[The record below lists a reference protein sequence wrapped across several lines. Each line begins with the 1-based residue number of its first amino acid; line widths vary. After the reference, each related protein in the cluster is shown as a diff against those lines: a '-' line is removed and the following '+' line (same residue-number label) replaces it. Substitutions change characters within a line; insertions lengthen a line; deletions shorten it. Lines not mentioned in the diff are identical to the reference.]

1 MNIMITFIVITKAT
15 VVGKLIY
22 IIFIISYVILLLDF
36 VTLSR
41 VQFLEFKFNF
51 NYIYIVFIFIFI
63 LYRLSHS
70 LYTFIHM
77 FVLYAFI
84 FIFVII
90 TSHCLHNVH
99 ICCLAI
105 YSSMQSSFVLNIIV
119 LIHHITFNILYSI
132 TIFNIHY

>member
-22 IIFIISYVILLLDF
+22 IIFIISYMILLLDF
-36 VTLSR
+36 ITSSH

-51 NYIYIVFIFIFI
+51 NYIYIVFVFIFI

-77 FVLYAFI
+77 FVLYT
-84 FIFVII
+84 FIFVFII
-90 TSHCLHNVH
+90 IASHHLHNVCIH
-99 ICCLAI
+99 CLAI
-105 YSSMQSSFVLNIIV
+105 YSSMQSSFILNIII
-119 LIHHITFNILYSI
+119 LIHHITFD
-132 TIFNIHY
+132 